1 MEMTSLLFLLCAGV
15 CCTAALSRLRQ
26 FHLNKNTLNWTEA
39 QHFCREN
46 YTDLVT
52 LYNREESKQLV
63 QLLADSSYKAW
74 IGLHRK
80 EHSLKWSNGDI
91 VNDTAWLPLPS
102 PCTEPMCAA
111 ILKDNTTW
119 ENCTKQKY
127 FMCYKKVSGDSFLIK
142 QKMTWYKAQSYCRE
156 NYTDL
161 VSFRNEGQKEEVKN
175 KGMNSTIPYWIGL
188 LYDDWEWS
196 DGGRSAYR
204 DWSKEYVPHKYYP
217 EAGEN
222 HTILQQPVKTILTV
236 PNRNT
241 EEYTLCSEG
250 SVRIHIIS
258 KIMSWEQAL
267 DYCKKNYHGL
277 LRIETEEDLG
287 AIKQKFNGT
296 DFTGPVWVGLRQ
308 SRLFGFWVWTNGLP
322 VGWSNWEGDRQP
334 EQPLSNHC
342 GAMAMGEGYKWS
354 DQDCLSKR
362 FFICEEEL

>member
-1 MEMTSLLFLLCAGV
+1 MAS
-15 CCTAALSRLRQ
+15 Q
-26 FHLNKNTLNWTEA
+26 
-39 QHFCREN
+39 
-46 YTDLVT
+46 
-52 LYNREESKQLV
+52 
-63 QLLADSSYKAW
+63 SSVKAW

-91 VNDTAWLPLPS
+91 VDDTAWLPLPS
-102 PCTEPMCAA
+102 PYTEPMCAT

-119 ENCTKQKY
+119 ENCTEQKY
-127 FMCYKKVSGDSFLIK
+127 FMCYNKHARKQHPGSRDPFLIE
-142 QKMTWYKAQSYCRE
+142 QNMTWYKAQSYCRK

-161 VSFRNEGQKEEVKN
+161 VSIRNEGQKEEVKN
-175 KGMNSTIPYWIGL
+175 KGTNSTTPYWIGL

-204 DWSKEYVPHKYYP
+204 NWSTAFVTNKYCP
-217 EAGEN
+217 TAGEN
-222 HTILQQPVKTILTV
+222 HTVLYQPEKTMLTI
-236 PNRNT
+236 PNENS
-241 EEYTLCSEG
+241 EDYTLCSEG
-250 SVRIHIIS
+250 SVRIHVIRER
-258 KIMSWEQAL
+258 KSWKQAL

-342 GAMAMGEGYKWS
+342 GTMAMEEGYKWS

-362 FFICEEEL
+362 YFICEG

>member
-1 MEMTSLLFLLCAGV
+1 MTPLLLLLSVGV
-15 CCTAALSRLRQ
+15 CCTAALSRLKQ
-26 FHLNKNTLNWTEA
+26 FHLVKRSLKWTDA
-39 QHFCREN
+39 QEICQN
-46 YTDLVT
+46 SYTDLIT
-52 LYNREESKQLV
+52 LYNREESEQLIQV
-63 QLLADSSYKAW
+63 MASQSSSTAW
-74 IGLHRK
+74 IGLHRT

-91 VNDTAWLPLPS
+91 VNDTAWSPLPS

-119 ENCTKQKY
+119 KNCKEQKY
-127 FMCYKKVSGDSFLIK
+127 FMCYREGSGDSFLIE
-142 QKMTWYKAQSYCRE
+142 QNMTWYKAQSYCKE

-161 VSFRNEGQKEEVKN
+161 VSIRNEGQKEQVKK
-175 KGMNSTIPYWIGL
+175 KGMNSTSSYWIGL

-204 DWSKEYVPHKYYP
+204 DWSTLTNYP
-217 EAGEN
+217 IAGQN
-222 HTILQQPVKTILTV
+222 HTVLYRTEKDTSILTM
-236 PNRNT
+236 PHLNDAT
-241 EEYTLCSEG
+241 YTFCSEG
-250 SVRIHIIS
+250 SVRIHNIS
-258 KIMSWEQAL
+258 ERKSWEQAL

-277 LRIETEEDLG
+277 LRIETEEDLE

-342 GAMAMGEGYKWS
+342 GAMEMEEGYKWS
-354 DQDCLSKR
+354 DQDCLSKLY
-362 FFICEEEL
+362 FICEG

>member
-1 MEMTSLLFLLCAGV
+1 MI
-15 CCTAALSRLRQ
+15 
-26 FHLNKNTLNWTEA
+26 WTEA
-39 QHFCREN
+39 QDFCREN

-52 LYNREESKQLV
+52 LYNQEESEQLI
-63 QLLADSSYKAW
+63 QLMPDSSDSAW

-102 PCTEPMCAA
+102 PCTKPMCAA
-111 ILKDNTTW
+111 ILKHNTTW
-119 ENCTKQKY
+119 ENCTEQKY
-127 FMCYKKVSGDSFLIK
+127 FMCYRKGSGDSFLIE
-142 QKMTWYKAQSYCRE
+142 QKMTWYDAQSCCRE
-156 NYTDL
+156 RNTDL
-161 VSFRNEGQKEEVKN
+161 VSIRNEGQKEEVKN
-175 KGMNSTIPYWIGL
+175 DGMNSTTPYWIGL

-204 DWSKEYVPHKYYP
+204 DWSEGNNYPHT
-217 EAGEN
+217 GEN
-222 HTILQQPVKTILTV
+222 VTILFQCPRGISTV
-236 PNRNT
+236 PNENT
-241 EEYTLCSEG
+241 PEYTLCSEG
-250 SVRIHIIS
+250 SVIIHNIS
-258 KIMSWEQAL
+258 EGMSWEQAL
-267 DYCKKNYHGL
+267 AYCKKNYHGL

-342 GAMAMGEGYKWS
+342 GAMSMEEGYKWS
-354 DQDCLSKR
+354 DQDCLSKLL
-362 FFICEEEL
+362 FICEEEL